1 MEATEA
7 AEIISDLNEEK
18 VEAAAEAR
26 FRNRAAL
33 QIAIIAA
40 MLAIGG
46 LGGEKSRD
54 EMVANNIKASD
65 AWSFYQAKNLRQTMY
80 ALAADQV
87 KAEIA
92 AAGNAPAAAQ
102 VSNAARLKKY
112 QSTVTRYEDEP
123 DPKAPG
129 VETKGE
135 GKKQLKARAE
145 SFERAYDE
153 ASARNES
160 FDWAE
165 TALQLAVV
173 LGSVAILALNRWIL
187 IASAA
192 LGVLGLL
199 LVANGYLMLVPVGS

>member
-7 AEIISDLNEEK
+7 ADIISELNEEK
-18 VEAAAEAR
+18 VEAEHEAR

-40 MLAIGG
+40 TLAIGG

-54 EMVANNIKASD
+54 EMVASNIKASD
-65 AWSFYQAKNLRQTMY
+65 SWSFYQAKNVRQTMY
-80 ALAADQV
+80 ELAADRLKV
-87 KAEIA
+87 DLG
-92 AAGNAPAAAQ
+92 AGSIPAAARAGAEAQ
-102 VSNAARLKKY
+102 LKKY
-112 QSTVTRYEDEP
+112 QSTVSRYDDEP
-123 DPKAPG
+123 DRKAPRD
-129 VETKGE
+129 ETKGD

-145 SFERAYDE
+145 SYEHAYEE

-187 IASAA
+187 FASAA
-192 LGVLGLL
+192 LGVLGAL
-199 LVANGYLMLVPVGS
+199 LVANGFLMLVPVG

>member
-7 AEIISDLNEEK
+7 AEIITELNEEK
-18 VEAAAEAR
+18 VEAEQEAR

-40 MLAIGG
+40 VLAIAG
-46 LGGEKSRD
+46 LGGEKARD
-54 EMVANNIKASD
+54 EMIASNIKASD
-65 AWSFYQAKNLRQTMY
+65 SWSFYQAKNVRQTMY
-80 ALAADQV
+80 QLAADQL
-87 KAEIA
+87 KA
-92 AAGNAPAAAQ
+92 APADAA
-102 VSNAARLKKY
+102 NAARLKKY
-112 QSTVTRYEDEP
+112 QLTIARYDDQP

-129 VETKGE
+129 DETKGD

-145 SFERAYDE
+145 SFERTYEE
-153 ASARNES
+153 ASTRNES

-187 IASAA
+187 IASGV
-192 LGVLGLL
+192 LGVLGVL
-199 LVANGYLMLVPVGS
+199 LVANGYLMLVPVG

>member
-7 AEIISDLNEEK
+7 AEIISELNEEK
-18 VEAAAEAR
+18 VEAEAEAR

-33 QIAIIAA
+33 QIAIVAA
-40 MLAIGG
+40 VLAIGG

-65 AWSFYQAKNLRQTMY
+65 AWSFYQAKNVRQTMY
-80 ALAADQV
+80 ALAADQA
-87 KAEIA
+87 KAEI
-92 AAGNAPAAAQ
+92 AAGNAPAAAR
-102 VSNAARLKKY
+102 ADAEARLKTY
-112 QSTVTRYEDEP
+112 RSTVSRYDDEP

-129 VETKGE
+129 DATKGD
-135 GKKQLKARAE
+135 GKKQLKARADAYE
-145 SFERAYDE
+145 AAYDE
-153 ASARNES
+153 ASIRNES

-187 IASAA
+187 VASAA
-192 LGVLGLL
+192 LGVLGAL
-199 LVANGYLMLVPVGS
+199 LVANGFLMLVPVG

>member
-7 AEIISDLNEEK
+7 AEIITELNEEK
-18 VEAAAEAR
+18 VEAEHEAR

-40 MLAIGG
+40 VLAIGG

-54 EMVANNIKASD
+54 EMVASNIKASD
-65 AWSFYQAKNLRQTMY
+65 SWSFYQAKNVRQTMY
-80 ALAADQV
+80 QLAADRL
-87 KAEIA
+87 KADL
-92 AAGNAPAAAQ
+92 AAGSAPPAARAGAEAQ
-102 VSNAARLKKY
+102 LKKY
-112 QSTVTRYEDEP
+112 QSTVTRYDDEP
-123 DPKAPG
+123 DPKARG
-129 VETKGE
+129 DETKGD

-145 SFERAYDE
+145 SYERAYEE
-153 ASARNES
+153 ASVRNES

-192 LGVLGLL
+192 LGILGAL
-199 LVANGYLMLVPVGS
+199 LVANGFLMLVPVG

>member
-1 MEATEA
+1 MEANEA
-7 AEIISDLNEEK
+7 AEIIADLNEEK
-18 VEAAAEAR
+18 VEAEHEAR

-40 MLAIGG
+40 VLAIGG

-65 AWSFYQAKNLRQTMY
+65 SWSFYQAKNLRQNMY
-80 ALAADQV
+80 SLAADQL
-87 KAEIA
+87 KADL
-92 AAGNAPAAAQ
+92 AAGTTPTATQPEA
-102 VSNAARLKKY
+102 AARLKKY

-123 DPKAPG
+123 DPKHPQD
-129 VETKGE
+129 ETKGE

-145 SFERAYDE
+145 SYEKSFEE

-160 FDWAE
+160 FDWAQ

-187 IASAA
+187 TASAA
-192 LGVLGLL
+192 LGIIGAFLVL
-199 LVANGYLMLVPVGS
+199 NGYLMLVPVG

>member
-7 AEIISDLNEEK
+7 ADIITELNEEK
-18 VEAAAEAR
+18 VEAEGEAR

-40 MLAIGG
+40 TLAIGG

-54 EMVANNIKASD
+54 EMIASNIKASD
-65 AWSFYQAKNLRQTMY
+65 SWSFYQAKNVRQTMY
-80 ALAADQV
+80 ELAADRL
-87 KAEIA
+87 KADL
-92 AAGNAPAAAQ
+92 AAGAPAAARAGAEAQ
-102 VSNAARLKKY
+102 LKKY
-112 QSTVTRYEDEP
+112 ESTVARYDDEP
-123 DPKAPG
+123 DPKHLRD
-129 VETKGE
+129 ETRGD

-145 SFERAYDE
+145 SYERAYEE
-153 ASARNES
+153 ASTRNES

-187 IASAA
+187 YASAA
-192 LGVLGLL
+192 LGVIGAL
-199 LVANGYLMLVPVGS
+199 LVANGFLMLVPVG

>member
-7 AEIISDLNEEK
+7 AEIISELNEEK
-18 VEAAAEAR
+18 EEAEVEAR

-33 QIAIIAA
+33 QIAIVAA
-40 MLAIGG
+40 ILAIGG

-54 EMVANNIKASD
+54 EMVASNIKASD
-65 AWSFYQAKNLRQTMY
+65 AWSFYQAKNVRQTMY
-80 ALAADQV
+80 QLAADQL
-87 KAEIA
+87 KGTLATA
-92 AAGNAPAAAQ
+92 PGSAGPDG
-102 VSNAARLKKY
+102 AARLRKY

-123 DPKAPG
+123 DPKARG
-129 VETKGE
+129 DETKGE
-135 GKKQLKARAE
+135 GKKQLRARAE
-145 SFERAYDE
+145 SYEKAFEE

-187 IASAA
+187 YASGI
-192 LGVLGLL
+192 LGVLGAL
-199 LVANGYLMLVPVGS
+199 LVVNGFLMLVPVG

>member
-7 AEIISDLNEEK
+7 ADIITELNEEK
-18 VEAAAEAR
+18 VEAESEAR

-40 MLAIGG
+40 VLAIGG
-46 LGGEKSRD
+46 LGGEKARD
-54 EMVANNIKASD
+54 EMVASNIKASD
-65 AWSFYQAKNLRQTMY
+65 SWSFYQAKNIRQTMY
-80 ALAADQV
+80 ELATDQL
-87 KAEIA
+87 KAS
-92 AAGNAPAAAQ
+92 PAASDAA
-102 VSNAARLKKY
+102 NAARLKKY
-112 QSTVTRYEDEP
+112 QSTAARYEDQP

-129 VETKGE
+129 DETKGD

-145 SFERAYDE
+145 SFERAYEE
-153 ASARNES
+153 AATRNES

-187 IASAA
+187 IASGT
-192 LGVLGLL
+192 LGVLGAL
-199 LVANGYLMLVPVGS
+199 LVANGYLMLVPVG

>member
-7 AEIISDLNEEK
+7 AEIISELNEEK
-18 VEAAAEAR
+18 VEAEHEAR

-33 QIAIIAA
+33 QIAIVAA
-40 MLAIGG
+40 ILAIGG

-65 AWSFYQAKNLRQTMY
+65 AWSFYQAKNVRQTMY
-80 ALAADQV
+80 QLAADQL
-87 KAEIA
+87 KGALA
-92 AAGNAPAAAQ
+92 AAPDAARPDA
-102 VSNAARLKKY
+102 AARLKKY

-123 DPKAPG
+123 DPKARG
-129 VETKGE
+129 DETKGE
-135 GKKQLKARAE
+135 GKKQLRARAE
-145 SFERAYDE
+145 SYEKAFEE

-187 IASAA
+187 YASGI
-192 LGVLGLL
+192 LGILGAL
-199 LVANGYLMLVPVGS
+199 LVANGFLMLVPVG